1 MSALTLGL
9 ALHAGSYLH
18 LAPRENFLIST
29 GVESPLV
36 ASHPQE
42 VTSALDKGGDL
53 IAQDA

>member
-18 LAPRENFLIST
+18 LTPRENFLIST

-53 IAQDA
+53 IA